1 MLKKILT
8 AVLCAVMVLGTVAYA
23 AAEIKDGDTAY
34 VVYGGTVSVT
44 KNPAYSGGHS
54 RGQQRNQSDGSGG
67 LCNRRR

>member
-1 MLKKILT
+1 MKKILT

-44 KNPAYSGGHS
+44 KTPLI
-54 RGQQRNQSDGSGG
+54 RGA
-67 LCNRRR
+67 